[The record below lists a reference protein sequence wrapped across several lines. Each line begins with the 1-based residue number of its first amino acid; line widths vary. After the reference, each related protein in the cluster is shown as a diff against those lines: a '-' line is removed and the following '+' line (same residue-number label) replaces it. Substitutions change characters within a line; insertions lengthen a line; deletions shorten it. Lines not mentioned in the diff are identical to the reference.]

1 MSKIKVIGTRTD
13 TASMG
18 GVACGPVG
26 FDVACTEMHIQK
38 DGADRYLTMCWCSEG
53 FGALETTETSE
64 PIFELLVEEDP
75 SDEGLEKLNSL
86 RDAGEWLNECDS
98 NSPYHDLFVKMAGS
112 LLDAM
117 KEVDMFNLNQFDEED
132 EVWPWLTELLG
143 ISFAD
148 IEKMQDAEKD
158 DTDDEDSEADND
170 PFVKLQE
177 DYDTFERATIDLQ
190 EDINRYFGADS
201 ECAHH
206 MDLLDG
212 ERANVF
218 QYILE
223 EINKILRE
231 HNNN

>member
-1 MSKIKVIGTRTD
+1 MSEIKVIKARTD

-26 FDVACTEMHIQK
+26 MDVACTEAHIQK
-38 DGADRYLTMCWCSEG
+38 DGVDRYLTMCWCSVG
-53 FGALETTETSE
+53 FGELETTETSE
-64 PIFELLVEEDP
+64 PIFEFLVEEDP
-75 SDEGLEKLNSL
+75 SDEDLEELEKLRNS
-86 RDAGEWLNECDS
+86 GEWLDECNLD
-98 NSPYHDLFVKMAGS
+98 SPYHDLFVKMAGS

-117 KEVDMFNLNQFDEED
+117 KKADMFNPDQFDEED

-143 ISFAD
+143 ISFED
-148 IEKMQDAEKD
+148 IEKIQGAED
-158 DTDDEDSEADND
+158 DTEDEDTEEDND
-170 PFVKLQE
+170 PFLKLQK

-201 ECAHH
+201 ECARH
-206 MDLLDG
+206 MSILDG

-218 QYILE
+218 QYILG

-231 HNNN
+231 QQNN